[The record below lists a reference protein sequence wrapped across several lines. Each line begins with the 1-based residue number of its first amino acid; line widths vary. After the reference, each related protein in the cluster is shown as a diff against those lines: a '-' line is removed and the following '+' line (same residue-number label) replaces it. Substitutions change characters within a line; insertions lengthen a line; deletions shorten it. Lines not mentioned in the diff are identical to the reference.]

1 MNKETLQDLVK
12 GKYGRKIA
20 YVDVEEVDQNNIL
33 EVVGET
39 LGTFYFNKRV
49 VKYLW
54 DYVHGDQPILYR
66 EKIVRDDI
74 INKIVENHAYEAV
87 QFKVGQTYGEPLQCV
102 STIKE
107 DISEDVDRYNTYL
120 RLAHKHA
127 RNIKCG
133 EWQSAV
139 GTGFLA
145 VQIVKD
151 KKSTIPF
158 RITVPTPMNTYI
170 IYSSL
175 TDEPIVS
182 VQELKSLD
190 GEWYKVCHT
199 KTHQCIIKDGK
210 VSKWSVHA
218 FGNIPIVEYPNNPE
232 RISDVEL
239 VISIFDAINNMQSNR
254 MDGIEQFVQSWV
266 KFVNCTVDEE
276 TFKKMKME
284 GALVVKSNNGTDN
297 KADVDIM
304 TQELNQSESQVAKQD
319 LIDNFLQILAI
330 PKLEGNTG
338 GDTQGAVQ
346 LRNGWDMA
354 KTRGKLKDPFVQE
367 SEQRLN
373 DVILNIIR
381 IKKNDCQIDTS
392 QFEVVINHSPMDNML
407 VKAQFL
413 DYLLKD
419 GTHPKLAFELST
431 LFPDSEKAYTLSKPY
446 LDALYRTAEEVE
458 REKVQDSKT
467 GSMEEE

>member
-33 EVVGET
+33 EIVGET
-39 LGTFYFNKRV
+39 LGTFYFNKSV

-54 DYVHGDQPILYR
+54 NYVHGDQPILYR
-66 EKIVRDDI
+66 KKIVR
-74 INKIVENHAYEAV
+74 
-87 QFKVGQTYGEPLQCV
+87 
-102 STIKE
+102 
-107 DISEDVDRYNTYL
+107 
-120 RLAHKHA
+120 
-127 RNIKCG
+127 
-133 EWQSAV
+133 
-139 GTGFLA
+139 
-145 VQIVKD
+145 
-151 KKSTIPF
+151 
-158 RITVPTPMNTYI
+158 
-170 IYSSL
+170 
-175 TDEPIVS
+175 
-182 VQELKSLD
+182 
-190 GEWYKVCHT
+190 
-199 KTHQCIIKDGK
+199 
-210 VSKWSVHA
+210 
-218 FGNIPIVEYPNNPE
+218 
-232 RISDVEL
+232 DVEL

-266 KFVNCTVDEE
+266 KFVNCTVDSE
-276 TFKKMKME
+276 TFKQMKME

-381 IKKNDCQIDTS
+381 IKKNDCPIDTS

-446 LDALYRTAEEVE
+446 LDVLYRTAEEVE
-458 REKVQDSKT
+458 REQVQDSKT
-467 GSMEEE
+467 GSTEEE

>member
-39 LGTFYFNKRV
+39 LGTFYFNKSV

-54 DYVHGDQPILYR
+54 NYVHGDQPILYR
-66 EKIVRDDI
+66 KKIVRDDI

-107 DISEDVDRYNTYL
+107 DISEYVDRYNTYL

-175 TDEPIVS
+175 NDEPIVS
-182 VQELKSLD
+182 VQELKNLK

-210 VSKWSVHA
+210 VSGWSVHA

-239 VISIFDAINNMQSNR
+239 VISIFDAR
-254 MDGIEQFVQSWV
+254 H
-266 KFVNCTVDEE
+266 
-276 TFKKMKME
+276 
-284 GALVVKSNNGTDN
+284 L
-297 KADVDIM
+297 
-304 TQELNQSESQVAKQD
+304 ESGRAWM
-319 LIDNFLQILAI
+319 LW
-330 PKLEGNTG
+330 
-338 GDTQGAVQ
+338 
-346 LRNGWDMA
+346 LRFA
-354 KTRGKLKDPFVQE
+354 R
-367 SEQRLN
+367 
-373 DVILNIIR
+373 R
-381 IKKNDCQIDTS
+381 ISDCQRIVDW
-392 QFEVVINHSPMDNML
+392 
-407 VKAQFL
+407 
-413 DYLLKD
+413 
-419 GTHPKLAFELST
+419 
-431 LFPDSEKAYTLSKPY
+431 
-446 LDALYRTAEEVE
+446 
-458 REKVQDSKT
+458 
-467 GSMEEE
+467 

>member
-33 EVVGET
+33 EIVGET

-49 VKYLW
+49 VNYLW
-54 DYVHGDQPILYR
+54 NYVHGDQPILYR
-66 EKIVRDDI
+66 KKIVRDDI

-107 DISEDVDRYNTYL
+107 DISEYVDRYNTYL

-175 TDEPIVS
+175 NDEPIVS
-182 VQELKSLD
+182 VQELKTLKAN
-190 GEWYKVCHT
+190 G
-199 KTHQCIIKDGK
+199 IKYATQK
-210 VSKWSVHA
+210 
-218 FGNIPIVEYPNNPE
+218 
-232 RISDVEL
+232 RINV
-239 VISIFDAINNMQSNR
+239 
-254 MDGIEQFVQSWV
+254 
-266 KFVNCTVDEE
+266 
-276 TFKKMKME
+276 
-284 GALVVKSNNGTDN
+284 
-297 KADVDIM
+297 
-304 TQELNQSESQVAKQD
+304 
-319 LIDNFLQILAI
+319 
-330 PKLEGNTG
+330 
-338 GDTQGAVQ
+338 
-346 LRNGWDMA
+346 
-354 KTRGKLKDPFVQE
+354 
-367 SEQRLN
+367 
-373 DVILNIIR
+373 
-381 IKKNDCQIDTS
+381 
-392 QFEVVINHSPMDNML
+392 
-407 VKAQFL
+407 
-413 DYLLKD
+413 LLKM
-419 GTHPKLAFELST
+419 GK
-431 LFPDSEKAYTLSKPY
+431 
-446 LDALYRTAEEVE
+446 
-458 REKVQDSKT
+458 
-467 GSMEEE
+467 